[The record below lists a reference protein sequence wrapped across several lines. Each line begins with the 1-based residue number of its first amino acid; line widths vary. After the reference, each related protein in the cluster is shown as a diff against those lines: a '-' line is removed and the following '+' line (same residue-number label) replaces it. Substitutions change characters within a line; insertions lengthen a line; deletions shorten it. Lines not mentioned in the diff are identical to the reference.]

1 MFERP
6 SNVATVP
13 VGYADGYRR
22 GLSSK
27 ADVLIAGKRHRVAG
41 TVTMDQIVVDCGDD
55 HITVGDEVVLLGSHG
70 DERITAEELGGH
82 VGTIGYEIVVA
93 IGERVPRVHVGEQ
106 PEQPAEHPMSRS
118 GA

>member
-1 MFERP
+1 M
-6 SNVATVP
+6 
-13 VGYADGYRR
+13 
-22 GLSSK
+22 
-27 ADVLIAGKRHRVAG
+27 
-41 TVTMDQIVVDCGDD
+41 
-55 HITVGDEVVLLGSHG
+55 LLGSQG